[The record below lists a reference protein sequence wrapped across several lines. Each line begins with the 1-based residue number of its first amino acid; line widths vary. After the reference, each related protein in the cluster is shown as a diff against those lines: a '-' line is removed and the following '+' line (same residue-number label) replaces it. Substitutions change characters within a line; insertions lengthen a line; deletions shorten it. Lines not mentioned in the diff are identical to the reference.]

1 MEARLTVLSMPVLG
15 GWLHVVVASPS
26 LHPVQSDSSVTAP
39 ATRCTRDVLSHSLP
53 PRDTPSD
60 GLARDPVRRATTCV
74 AFVSRRKCTCCFR
87 GVDRACGVAGPAA
100 DDVRGSTT
108 RRKLKTADFAGYTRT
123 RISRCSMFGSEV
135 RVYYVHRG
143 HTEFMEHEKKR
154 ERETE
159 RRREK

>member
-1 MEARLTVLSMPVLG
+1 MPVLG

-26 LHPVQSDSSVTAP
+26 LHPVQSDSSVTALRAL
-39 ATRCTRDVLSHSLP
+39 ATSCRTHFLLVIPLRMVSRVTRGAERP
-53 PRDTPSD
+53 PVSR
-60 GLARDPVRRATTCV
+60 LRARAI

-87 GVDRACGVAGPAA
+87 GVDRACGVAGPA

-135 RVYYVHRG
+135 RVYYVYRG